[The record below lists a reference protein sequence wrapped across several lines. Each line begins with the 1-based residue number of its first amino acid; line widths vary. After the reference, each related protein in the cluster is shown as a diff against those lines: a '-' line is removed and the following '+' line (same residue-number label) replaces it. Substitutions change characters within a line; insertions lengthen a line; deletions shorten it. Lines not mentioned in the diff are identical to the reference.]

1 MKKIVITVLAVVAV
15 LAIAVIF
22 AFHRTDPPSE
32 INENEIALQIQLDLK
47 EDVGLLIIDSD
58 IDGQKES
65 GGISNADKTMLKK
78 DDLIYWSID
87 KQHYE
92 TVSDM
97 VELLLNFTVITEYC
111 DPNYENIYPEEYTMP
126 MKPITFTAKAG
137 DVMFVNSGVL
147 HSGIP
152 QDCIY
157 QCIVF
162 DMNTFL
168 KNNPVCGEYIQ
179 KILHQETMLFPHFSD
194 EHPQIL
200 NCISVLFDA
209 MYEKDTGYELTVF
222 GQFYHFFGLIF
233 SNHYFIE
240 NPTRTRRD
248 YKRILQLKQVLEFIE
263 KNYANPITLQELSA
277 SVSMSPKYF
286 CRFFSEMTHQTPV
299 DYLNRQRIE
308 EACLQ
313 LAATDD
319 SITEIAY
326 RNGFNDLSYFIRTF
340 KKYKGMTPGKYK
352 RR

>member
-1 MKKIVITVLAVVAV
+1 
-15 LAIAVIF
+15 
-22 AFHRTDPPSE
+22 
-32 INENEIALQIQLDLK
+32 
-47 EDVGLLIIDSD
+47 
-58 IDGQKES
+58 
-65 GGISNADKTMLKK
+65 
-78 DDLIYWSID
+78 
-87 KQHYE
+87 
-92 TVSDM
+92 
-97 VELLLNFTVITEYC
+97 
-111 DPNYENIYPEEYTMP
+111 
-126 MKPITFTAKAG
+126 
-137 DVMFVNSGVL
+137 
-147 HSGIP
+147 
-152 QDCIY
+152 
-157 QCIVF
+157 
-162 DMNTFL
+162 
-168 KNNPVCGEYIQ
+168 
-179 KILHQETMLFPHFSD
+179 
-194 EHPQIL
+194 
-200 NCISVLFDA
+200 

-222 GQFYHFFGLIF
+222 GQFYHFFGLVF

-340 KKYKGMTPGKYK
+340 KKYKGMTPGKY

>member
-1 MKKIVITVLAVVAV
+1 MYKILLVDDEILVRDAIRENIDWKSLDCELVGDCENGRQAVEFVQSHKVDVVLTDICMPYMDGMELSEFLHDNYPDILIVIFSGFGEFEYAKK
-15 LAIAVIF
+15 AIRYNV
-22 AFHRTDPPSE
+22 SE
-32 INENEIALQIQLDLK
+32 Y
-47 EDVGLLIIDSD
+47 
-58 IDGQKES
+58 
-65 GGISNADKTMLKK
+65 MLKPVTAMELTKVLRNMKEKLDSRKKEQKKMESLSQTSK
-78 DDLIYWSID
+78 DYHKNVDVIRSKAL
-87 KQHYE
+87 E
-92 TVSDM
+92 TLVNCTRDVQVSLL
-97 VELLLNFTVITEYC
+97 EL
-111 DPNYENIYPEEYTMP
+111 
-126 MKPITFTAKAG
+126 KK
-137 DVMFVNSGVL
+137 
-147 HSGIP
+147 
-152 QDCIY
+152 
-157 QCIVF
+157 
-162 DMNTFL
+162 
-168 KNNPVCGEYIQ
+168 
-179 KILHQETMLFPHFSD
+179 
-194 EHPQIL
+194 
-200 NCISVLFDA
+200 
-209 MYEKDTGYELTVF
+209 LTVF
-222 GQFYHFFGLIF
+222 GQFYHFFGLVF

>member
-1 MKKIVITVLAVVAV
+1 
-15 LAIAVIF
+15 
-22 AFHRTDPPSE
+22 
-32 INENEIALQIQLDLK
+32 
-47 EDVGLLIIDSD
+47 
-58 IDGQKES
+58 
-65 GGISNADKTMLKK
+65 
-78 DDLIYWSID
+78 
-87 KQHYE
+87 
-92 TVSDM
+92 
-97 VELLLNFTVITEYC
+97 
-111 DPNYENIYPEEYTMP
+111 
-126 MKPITFTAKAG
+126 
-137 DVMFVNSGVL
+137 
-147 HSGIP
+147 
-152 QDCIY
+152 
-157 QCIVF
+157 
-162 DMNTFL
+162 MNTFL

-248 YKRILQLKQVLEFIE
+248 YKRIFTVEAGSGIYR